1 MRFTPLLITP
11 AILCLVLL
19 ATPVAG
25 NNSEYSDWRDEAT
38 ALYENDDFGKAYKAY
53 LKLGKKGDV
62 FSAYRVSYMML
73 KGQGTRE
80 NLIEAFAW
88 AVVAAE
94 SGSSELTE
102 YRDAVGAL
110 IPVEDRKKAQQK
122 VDYFLRR
129 YGPDDNKP
137 ASKEREGCTGSRL
150 SCNNSPGSPQ
160 KWITWRQDVPETQE
174 VMDQIETLNNSIAE
188 NNEILDSVP
197 SGS

>member
-1 MRFTPLLITP
+1 MYFLRSIIITTF
-11 AILCLVLL
+11 LFLVLL
-19 ATPVAG
+19 SSPVTG
-25 NNSEYSDWRDEAT
+25 NSDYAAWRSEAT

-53 LKLGKKGDV
+53 LKLGKKGDT

-73 KGQGTRE
+73 KGEGTKE

-94 SGSSELTE
+94 SGSAELNE

-110 IPVEDRKKAQQK
+110 VPVQDRKKAQQK

-129 YGPDDNKP
+129 YGPDDNK
-137 ASKEREGCTGSRL
+137 SNSRERGGCTGSRL
-150 SCNNSPGSPQ
+150 SCNPSNSPQ

-174 VMDQIETLNNSIAE
+174 VMDQIETLNSSIAE
-188 NNEILDSVP
+188 NNEIPDSVQT
-197 SGS
+197 GS